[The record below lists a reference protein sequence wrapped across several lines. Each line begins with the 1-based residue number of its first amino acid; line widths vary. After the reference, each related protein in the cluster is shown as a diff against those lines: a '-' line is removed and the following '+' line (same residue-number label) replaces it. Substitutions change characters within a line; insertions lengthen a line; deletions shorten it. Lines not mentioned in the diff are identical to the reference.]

1 MFQHEVGSWDK
12 GRVYDKFQGDQSRDR
27 RRNGLDLDGR
37 ITFGEGG
44 PALRDVIREK
54 LRNGKSKILINLAG
68 TNYMDTS
75 GLGELVSGYKAVKG
89 QGGELKLLNLSKKIT
104 ELLQITKLY
113 TIFDIH
119 TDESQAVA
127 SFKT

>member
-1 MFQHEVGSWDK
+1 MKSVHEIKEGFTISFK
-12 GRVYDKFQGDQSRDR
+12 MTSREIGDVTV
-27 RRNGLDLDGR
+27 LDLDGR

-44 PALRDVIREK
+44 AALRDAIREK
-54 LRNGKSKILINLAG
+54 LSNGKSKILINLAG

-75 GLGELVSGYKAVKG
+75 GLGELVRGYRAVKG
-89 QGGELKLLNLSKKIT
+89 QGGELKLLNLSKKVT

>member
-1 MFQHEVGSWDK
+1 MKSVHEIKEGFTISFKVTS
-12 GRVYDKFQGDQSRDR
+12 REIGDVTV
-27 RRNGLDLDGR
+27 LDLDGR

-44 PALRDVIREK
+44 AALRDAIREK
-54 LRNGKSKILINLAG
+54 LSNGKSKILINLAG

-75 GLGELVSGYKAVKG
+75 GLGELVSGYRAVKG
-89 QGGELKLLNLSKKIT
+89 QGGELKLLNLSKKVT

>member
-1 MFQHEVGSWDK
+1 MKSVHEIKEGFTISFKVTS
-12 GRVYDKFQGDQSRDR
+12 REIGDVTV
-27 RRNGLDLDGR
+27 LDLDGR

-44 PALRDVIREK
+44 AALRDAIREK
-54 LRNGKSKILINLAG
+54 LSNGKSKILINLAG

-75 GLGELVSGYKAVKG
+75 GLGELVRGYRAVKG
-89 QGGELKLLNLSKKIT
+89 QGGELKLLNLSKKVT

>member
-1 MFQHEVGSWDK
+1 MKSFHGIKEGFTINFKVTS
-12 GRVYDKFQGDQSRDR
+12 REIGDVTV
-27 RRNGLDLDGR
+27 LDLDGR

-44 PALRDVIREK
+44 AALRDAIREK
-54 LRNGKSKILINLAG
+54 LSNGKSKILINLAG

-75 GLGELVSGYKAVKG
+75 GLGELVRGYRAVKG
-89 QGGELKLLNLSKKIT
+89 QGGELKLLNLSKKVT

>member
-1 MFQHEVGSWDK
+1 MKSVHEIKEGFTISFK
-12 GRVYDKFQGDQSRDR
+12 MTSREIGDVTV
-27 RRNGLDLDGR
+27 LDLDGR

-44 PALRDVIREK
+44 AALRDAIREK
-54 LRNGKSKILINLAG
+54 LSNGKSKILINLAG

-75 GLGELVSGYKAVKG
+75 GLGELVSGYRAVKG
-89 QGGELKLLNLSKKIT
+89 QGGELKLLNLSKKVT